1 MAVGPTVG
9 SVEKSAEVCDFSE
22 LGKRRIS
29 DYNKALCCF
38 TACCFLRQCGAAR
51 PQLVIVA
58 RNHTLACDGT
68 SSLAEESKPSK
79 RLKLFWTAPM
89 PLSKKELKRRIVEL
103 QPWHHDVE
111 VVPGL
116 STGVARDIIE
126 PEEPS

>member
-1 MAVGPTVG
+1 VAVGPTVG

-58 RNHTLACDGT
+58 RNHTL
-68 SSLAEESKPSK
+68 
-79 RLKLFWTAPM
+79 
-89 PLSKKELKRRIVEL
+89 KRRIVEL